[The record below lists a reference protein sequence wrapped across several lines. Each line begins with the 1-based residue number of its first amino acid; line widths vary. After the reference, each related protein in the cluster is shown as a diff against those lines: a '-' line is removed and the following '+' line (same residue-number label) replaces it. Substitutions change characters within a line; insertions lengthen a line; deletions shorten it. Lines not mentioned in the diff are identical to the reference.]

1 MGRELF
7 PHTQDYVVR
16 VLVRTGLELE
26 APFADSTAGRGR
38 RAGAGKHHE
47 MQRSL
52 VLSLLHAEQI
62 PTGWLLLPPAV
73 ESGLNGE
80 LLIPRRFPPWGG
92 RRPPADI
99 MTRRWPLVLSAEIK
113 QRLKRVIVVV
123 LASALGVTA
132 LAYAVDYAVFRYKV
146 ATNRQ
151 PYGQIAVMSYDAIPQ
166 KSGRTQFIFHPP
178 EPQTC
183 ANSLFPHAGYVPCWY
198 LQRHSEQRIDM

>member
-1 MGRELF
+1 
-7 PHTQDYVVR
+7 
-16 VLVRTGLELE
+16 
-26 APFADSTAGRGR
+26 
-38 RAGAGKHHE
+38 
-47 MQRSL
+47 
-52 VLSLLHAEQI
+52 
-62 PTGWLLLPPAV
+62 
-73 ESGLNGE
+73 
-80 LLIPRRFPPWGG
+80 
-92 RRPPADI
+92 